1 MNEPIITSLLDTD
14 LYKITMLY
22 AIWKNGHNKEAT
34 FEFKNRNREPFTVEM
49 VDEIMDE
56 IAVWRMLTFK
66 EDELDYLRE
75 LNLFEDEKFFDFLR
89 DLRLTNVC
97 PVISVDG
104 DMGLN
109 IRFTGPWQETILF
122 EVPVLAIVNE
132 VYFRHQDKA
141 GFRGVV
147 NLGNKLKEYN
157 KINLIN
163 RDLKISEF
171 GTRRRYSKAW
181 QETVVREM
189 VTRNNGW
196 LVGTSNVN
204 LARKFGITPIGTMA
218 HEYLMAYQVI
228 EPNLAFHIPRALV
241 DWNKVYGTKL
251 AVALTDS
258 ITSEIFIQTTNMF
271 QQFGWDK
278 LTGFRH
284 DSGDAIEWANKIT
297 SNQHYGG
304 QTLLFSDGLNPAEVK
319 RIWYTLGAR
328 FPIAFGVG
336 TDFTNDVGLKALN
349 IVLKMIE
356 YDGQPVSKISDEPAK
371 SIGANANEIKE
382 FFCLG

>member
-1 MNEPIITSLLDTD
+1 MIIDNLLDTD
-14 LYKITMLY
+14 LYKLTMLQ
-22 AIWKNGHNKEAT
+22 AIWVLGHNKEVTYT
-34 FEFKNRNREPFTVEM
+34 FRNRGEQKFTDEM
-49 VDEIMDE
+49 YAEIE
-56 IAVWRMLTFK
+56 GELSHFRTLEFTG
-66 EDELDYLRE
+66 EDLDYLETTGLFRE
-75 LNLFEDEKFFDFLR
+75 DFLEYLAGYGLQGG
-89 DLRLTNVC
+89 DIEL
-97 PVISVDG
+97 SMVDG
-104 DMGLN
+104 VIEFLVKG
-109 IRFTGPWQETILF
+109 TWQDTILY
-122 EVPVLAIVNE
+122 ETPCLAIVNE

-141 GFRGVV
+141 GFQGVV

-171 GTRRRYSKAW
+171 GTRRRYSKKW

-189 VTRNNGW
+189 VARNNGW

-228 EPNLAFHIPRALV
+228 EPNLAFHLAAALV

-297 SNQHYGG
+297 AHHAYDG

-336 TDFTNDVGLKALN
+336 TDFTNDVGLKPLN
-349 IVLKMIE
+349 IVMKMVE

-371 SIGANANEIKE
+371 SIGANAQEIKE
-382 FFCLG
+382 FYCLG